1 MTTNIYI
8 SMLRGINVSG
18 KNIIK
23 METLKKVFE
32 QLGFKN
38 INTYLQSG
46 NVIFSNSK
54 SSSPANLQSLITSE
68 IKKNLGIN
76 PSVIVLTKDELKKII
91 EQCPFTE
98 DKEKKFIHYTFLSEP
113 PRRYNLESINKKK
126 APNEEVFISERAVYL
141 YCPNGYGKTK
151 LNNSFFEK
159 ILQTNATTRNFRSTN
174 NILKIM
180 EGEE

>member
-18 KNIIK
+18 KNLIK
-23 METLKKVFE
+23 MEALKKVFE

-46 NVIFSNSK
+46 NVIFSNSN

-76 PSVIVLTKDELKKII
+76 PSVIRRTKNELKKII

-98 DKEKKFIHYTFLSEP
+98 DKEKKFIHYTFLSDP

-141 YCPNGYGKTK
+141 YCPNGY
-151 LNNSFFEK
+151 
-159 ILQTNATTRNFRSTN
+159 
-174 NILKIM
+174 
-180 EGEE
+180 